1 MSKLGLETP
10 EELRA
15 ELRRKFS
22 TLPAGLEMTSE
33 AMVDLT
39 FHAISE
45 AVAAID
51 RTASRAPEGMAQLVV
66 LSTAMSMTS
75 HILHNTNASM
85 LGIMIR
91 GATARRTEASE

>member
-22 TLPAGLEMTSE
+22 TLPAGLEMTTE
-33 AMVDLT
+33 AIVDLT

-45 AVAAID
+45 AIAAID
-51 RTASRAPEGMAQLVV
+51 RTAARAPEGMAQIVV

-75 HILHNTNASM
+75 HVLRNTNTSM

-91 GATARRTEASE
+91 GASARRAEAGQ